1 MEQTQNP
8 ARALALQILN
18 RTDSAGQ
25 YTNLALDAALKKSN
39 LSAPDKALVT
49 ILVYGVTER
58 RLTLDYLADALSSRP
73 IETLDGTV
81 RNLVRMGLY
90 QLCYLDRI
98 PAHAAVGETVALA
111 PRRARG
117 FVNAVLREYTRRGNE
132 VPFPDRGSD
141 LYRYLSVT
149 YSIPVP
155 LCKKFVD
162 IFGIE
167 RAESVMQA
175 FGHTPPVTLRVNTLK
190 NSPEQFTG
198 ELCALGYRVQVSDV
212 LESALTVSDF
222 VPSGSPQLAEG
233 QAFVQDLAS
242 QICVQVL
249 DAQPG
254 DFVIDACACPGSKTF
269 GTAIKMN
276 NEGNILACDLH
287 QSKLSLISA
296 GAERLGISIIRVR
309 ERDARAHDPA
319 LRGMADR
326 VLCDVPCSGFG
337 VLAKKP
343 EIRYKNLADAAALP
357 DIQYAILENCC
368 RYVKD
373 GGVLVYSTCTI
384 FPEENE
390 QNVARFLALH
400 PEFAPEDFC
409 VGSITSEGGMLTLM
423 PDVHGTDGFFIAKL
437 RKTR

>member
-1 MEQTQNP
+1 MEQAQNP

-25 YTNLALDAALKKSN
+25 YTNLALDAALKKSA

-73 IETLDGTV
+73 METLDGSV

-90 QLCYLDRI
+90 QLRYLDRI
-98 PAHAAVGETVALA
+98 PAHAAINETVALA

-117 FVNAVLREYTRRGNE
+117 FVNAVLREYTRRGQE
-132 VPFPDRGSD
+132 VPFPDRATD

-155 LCKKFVD
+155 LCKKLTE
-162 IFGIE
+162 IFGAE
-167 RAESVMQA
+167 RAESVMEA
-175 FGHTPPVTLRVNTLK
+175 FGHAPPVTLRVNTLK
-190 NSPEQFTG
+190 ISPEQFAG
-198 ELCALGYRVQVSDV
+198 ELCALGYRVR
-212 LESALTVSDF
+212 ESGILPTALTVSDF

-233 QAFVQDLAS
+233 QVFVQDLAS
-242 QICVQVL
+242 QICVEVL
-249 DAQPG
+249 DAHPG
-254 DFVIDACACPGSKTF
+254 DFVIDSCACPGSKTF
-269 GTAIKMN
+269 GTAIRMQ
-276 NEGNILACDLH
+276 NEGKILACDLH
-287 QSKLSLISA
+287 RSKLSLIES
-296 GAERLGISIIRVR
+296 GAQRLGVSIIDVC

-319 LRGMADR
+319 LVGKADR

-343 EIRYKNLADAAALP
+343 EIRYKDLADAAALP

-368 RYVKD
+368 RYVKN

-390 QNVARFLALH
+390 HNVARFLASH
-400 PEFAPEDFC
+400 PEFTAEHFSI
-409 VGSITSEGGMLTLM
+409 GSIESKDGMLTLT
-423 PDVHGTDGFFIAKL
+423 PDEHGTDGFFIAKL
-437 RKTR
+437 RKVN